1 METGAH
7 INTESLRLLMV
18 APTAA
23 PGGQEDI
30 LFNLTACLP
39 ALNVSPRVISL
50 HDGPLVERLRAAD
63 VEVEVIEGGR
73 LRQPAHFV
81 RTVRALRATMMQG
94 HFDAVYSNMPKAH
107 LYVAWG
113 ARRQRIPTLWC
124 QAGYPDPPHWLDRLA
139 SALPANA
146 IIAESRDA
154 VAAQERLTPHRTVHL
169 MHPGIDIKHFTVRAD
184 PNLRQR
190 YGIPLDASLV
200 SIVGRLQPWKG
211 QRQFLQAAATVAR
224 SHTSAYFA
232 VVGGA
237 ILGWEGDYPNEL
249 ERLAS
254 SLGLRERTVF
264 TGHTTEVAG
273 WMAASDVVVNA
284 SEPEPFG
291 LVVVEA
297 MASGCAVVALS
308 KGGPR
313 DVIEHGTSGL
323 LCGSREPRVLAEAIM
338 GLVGSADLRAR
349 LGEAARALVQSR
361 FTREAMTRRFA
372 DIVRTTARMS

>member
-7 INTESLRLLMV
+7 GSRESLRLLMV

-30 LFNLTACLP
+30 LFNLATCMP

-50 HDGPLVERLRAAD
+50 HDGALVERLRTAD
-63 VEVEVIEGGR
+63 IEVEVVEAGR
-73 LRQPAHFV
+73 LRQSVQFV
-81 RTVRALRATMMQG
+81 RTARVLRAKMRQG
-94 HFDAVYSNMPKAH
+94 RFDVVYSNMPKAH

-113 ARRQRIPTLWC
+113 ARRERIPTLWC

-139 SALPANA
+139 TTLPANA

-154 VAAQERLTPHRTVHL
+154 VAAQERLGPHRKVHL
-169 MHPGIDIKHFTVRAD
+169 MHPGIDIQRFKPRAD
-184 PNLRQR
+184 TNLRQR
-190 YGIPLDASLV
+190 HGIPLDAPLV

-211 QRQFLQAAATVAR
+211 QRQFLAAAAAVAR
-224 SHTSAYFA
+224 SHPTAYFA

-237 ILGWEGDYPNEL
+237 ILGWEGDYPQEL

-254 SLGLRERTVF
+254 TLGLQERTVF
-264 TGHTTEVAG
+264 TGHTSETAG

-284 SEPEPFG
+284 SDPEPFG

-297 MASGCAVVALS
+297 MASGCAVVAVS

-313 DVIEHGTSGL
+313 DAIEHGTSGL
-323 LCGSREPRVLAEAIM
+323 LCPSREPGVLAGAIM
-338 GLVGSADLRAR
+338 SLVDNADLRAR
-349 LGEAARALVQSR
+349 LGRAARVRVQAH
-361 FTREAMTRRFA
+361 FTREAMTRRFG
-372 DIVRTTARMS
+372 DILRTTVRMS